1 MVAPLRLDGELRPLM
16 LRVGID
22 GWQVLSD
29 RSGIGLKR
37 LRQLRR
43 GSWDGFR
50 VADLRRLAGVLKI
63 SLEELWLLLTE
74 QPETVDDREQAW
86 QLAAFQQMESFLTYW
101 PAAAYRVEQG
111 TELPAAKL
119 LPLVKPIDR
128 LLASWGI
135 ESIGQVGETLAF
147 DPQQHQSDGFIDP
160 GALVRVRYPGYRQVD
175 RLLTRA
181 QVEIVKKDID
191 VGASGIE
198 AIEK

>member
-1 MVAPLRLDGELRPLM
+1 MVAPLFLDLRLRPVM

-22 GWQVLSD
+22 GWQALSD

-50 VADLRRLAGVLKI
+50 VADLRRLAGVLEI
-63 SLEELWLLLTE
+63 SLEELWLLLTA
-74 QPETVDDREQAW
+74 QPATRDDRERAW

-101 PAAAYRVEQG
+101 PAAAYQVEQG
-111 TELPAAKL
+111 TDLPAAKL

-160 GALVRVRYPGYRQVD
+160 GASVRVRYPGYRQVD
-175 RLLTRA
+175 KLLIRA
-181 QVEIVKKDID
+181 QVEAVRQFR
-191 VGASGIE
+191 G
-198 AIEK
+198 

>member
-1 MVAPLRLDGELRPLM
+1 VFGALPFFWPMVAPLFLDRQLRSLM
-16 LRVGID
+16 LAVGID

-43 GSWDGFR
+43 GNWDGFR
-50 VADLRRLAGVLKI
+50 VSDLRRLAGVLEI
-63 SLEELWLLLTE
+63 SLEELWLLLTM
-74 QPETVDDREQAW
+74 QPQAGDDRERAW

-101 PAAAYRVEQG
+101 PAAAHRVEQG
-111 TELPAAKL
+111 GDLPAAKL

-147 DPQQHQSDGFIDP
+147 DPQQHQSDGSIEP
-160 GALVRVRYPGYRQVD
+160 GALVKVRYPGYRQAD
-175 RLLTRA
+175 KLLTRA
-181 QVEIVKKDID
+181 QVSIL
-191 VGASGIE
+191 AH
-198 AIEK
+198 

>member
-1 MVAPLRLDGELRPLM
+1 MVAPLHLDRQLRPLM
-16 LRVGID
+16 LGVGID
-22 GWQVLSD
+22 GWQILSD

-43 GSWDGFR
+43 GNWDSFR

-63 SLEELWLLLTE
+63 SLEELWLLLTA

-111 TELPAAKL
+111 TDLPAAKL

-181 QVEIVKKDID
+181 QVEIVK
-191 VGASGIE
+191 
-198 AIEK
+198 